1 MNEQNNQNQYGTYNQ
16 PQGNTSPY
24 QQGGQYGQSQG
35 SQSPYQQGPYGQQGT
50 TGYQQQQYQY
60 QQPRSPYGQGPNY
73 NMPMQQGPKNSGK
86 AIAGMVLGII
96 SLLICYIP
104 YFGIIPSIVGLI
116 LSILC
121 RKDVTNKPQEYK
133 GNGMAMAGLICSILA
148 LITSLIITIACQS
161 LVCSEFDPYY

>member
-1 MNEQNNQNQYGTYNQ
+1 
-16 PQGNTSPY
+16 
-24 QQGGQYGQSQG
+24 
-35 SQSPYQQGPYGQQGT
+35 
-50 TGYQQQQYQY
+50 
-60 QQPRSPYGQGPNY
+60 
-73 NMPMQQGPKNSGK
+73 MPMQQGPKNSGK

-116 LSILC
+116 LSILG

-161 LVCSEFDPYY
+161 LFVQNLILTINKIGND